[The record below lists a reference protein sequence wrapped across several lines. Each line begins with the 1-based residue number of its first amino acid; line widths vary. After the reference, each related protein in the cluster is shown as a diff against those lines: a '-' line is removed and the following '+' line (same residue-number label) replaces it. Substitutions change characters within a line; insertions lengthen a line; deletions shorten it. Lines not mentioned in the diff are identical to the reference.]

1 VNEKREALEQPAA
14 MEMTLD
20 DVMAYALR
28 LQQEGRVEGAVQLY
42 ARILEQAPN
51 HVDALHFLGL
61 AKFQLGDGEAAVDLI
76 RRAIA
81 LKPDFA
87 GAHNNL
93 GNILKCLDRLADAA
107 QEYDCA
113 IQLDPKNADAHNNL
127 GALLRA
133 EGKAVEAEMVLRRA
147 LALNPQHVDALH
159 NLGNVLVE
167 LKRDNEAAD
176 VYIQAVRLR
185 PYDAENYLRFAKA
198 LYGLKREQEALE
210 VYEKWLEIEPASC
223 EAQHMVAAISG
234 RDIPRRASDAYV
246 QRTFDQFAESFDQVV
261 QRLEYQAPQL
271 LVDLVARLAG
281 PGQGKLDVLDA
292 GCGTGLCG
300 PLLRAWAH
308 HLVGVDLSSKM
319 VERARIREVYDHLVV
334 GELSAYLSQHPA
346 AYDVIVSADT
356 LCYFGDLTAVVAAG
370 AACLRPT
377 GLLGFTVEKGAES
390 DAPDGYRIQVHGRY
404 SHTQAYI
411 RRVLTGAGLE
421 PVAIEAA
428 VLRLERQEPVH
439 GLVIMAAKTAVG

>member
-1 VNEKREALEQPAA
+1 MNAKPAALEQPSAV
-14 MEMTLD
+14 EMTLD
-20 DVMAYALR
+20 DALAYALR

-51 HVDALHFLGL
+51 HMDALHFLGL
-61 AKFQLGDGEAAVDLI
+61 ARFQLGDGEAAVDLI

-81 LKPDFA
+81 LKPDVA

-93 GNILKCLDRLADAA
+93 GNVLKCLERFADAA
-107 QEYDCA
+107 QAYHRVIE
-113 IQLDPKNADAHNNL
+113 LDPANADAHNNL

-133 EGKAVEAEMVLRRA
+133 EGKVAEAETVLRRA
-147 LALNPQHVDALH
+147 LALQPRHADALH

-176 VYIQAVRLR
+176 MYIQAVRLR

-210 VYEKWLEIEPASC
+210 VYEKWLEIEPDSC
-223 EAQHMVAAISG
+223 EAQHMVAAASG
-234 RDIPRRASDAYV
+234 RNIPRRASDAYV
-246 QRTFDQFAESFDQVV
+246 QRTFDQFAESFDQVL
-261 QRLEYQAPQL
+261 QRLEYRAPQL
-271 LVDLVARLAG
+271 LVDLVAQVVG

-300 PLLRAWAH
+300 PLLKAWAH
-308 HLVGVDLSSKM
+308 HLVGVDLSPQM
-319 VERARIREVYDHLVV
+319 VEKARLREVYDHLVV
-334 GELSAYLSQHPA
+334 GELTAYLAQHPA
-346 AYDVIVSADT
+346 AYDLVISADT
-356 LCYFGDLTAVVAAG
+356 LCYFGALTAVLAAG
-370 AACLRPT
+370 AVCLRPT
-377 GLLGFTVEKGAES
+377 GLLGFTVEKAAEP
-390 DAPDGYRIQVHGRY
+390 DAPDGYHMQFHGRY
-404 SHTQAYI
+404 SHSEPYI

-421 PVAIEAA
+421 PVALETA

-439 GLVIMAAKTAVG
+439 GLVVLAAKTAV